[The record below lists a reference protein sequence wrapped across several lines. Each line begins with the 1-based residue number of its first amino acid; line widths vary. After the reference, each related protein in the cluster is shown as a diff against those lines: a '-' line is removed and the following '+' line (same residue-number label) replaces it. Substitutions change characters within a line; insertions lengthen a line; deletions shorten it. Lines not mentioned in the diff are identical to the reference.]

1 MPTDHRAQVEEMLAE
16 YRRSRDRLAS
26 VQRELATIEETAAS
40 ADRTVR
46 VTVGS
51 QGALSDVRLT
61 DDAYRRHSPSELAA
75 LIVRLSGEAARAAS
89 ERARAVLEPAL
100 PAGTDPAAVLDGRA
114 DLPPAEPDGAST
126 PAAEE
131 AVRDSA
137 FEAGDSGGEN
147 SRPRASENRDFE
159 NGDFTDDG
167 THSWLRGS
175 TNGDEQRTYRG
186 RRTRS

>member
-16 YRRSRDRLAS
+16 YRRSRDRLDS
-26 VQRELATIEETAAS
+26 VQRELAAIEETAAS

-114 DLPPAEPDGAST
+114 DLPPAEPGPVGESA

-137 FEAGDSGGEN
+137 LA
-147 SRPRASENRDFE
+147 
-159 NGDFTDDG
+159 NGDFADDG
-167 THSWLRGS
+167 AHSWLRGS
-175 TNGDEQRTYRG
+175 ANDDEQRAHRRG
-186 RRTRS
+186 RTRS